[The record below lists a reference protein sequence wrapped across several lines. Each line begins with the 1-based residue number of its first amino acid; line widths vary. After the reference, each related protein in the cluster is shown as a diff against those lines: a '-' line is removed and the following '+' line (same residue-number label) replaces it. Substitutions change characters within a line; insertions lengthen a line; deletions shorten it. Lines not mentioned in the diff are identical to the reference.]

1 LFGFLDD
8 AFYSEKKIAL
18 TADPNAMVEELLV
31 SDYGEHNMLVYPN
44 RRSFRQ
50 LYSKYCRSV
59 LLENSSKSSENE
71 MILIISYYDTVSNI
85 KNVLKRMGLDLDG
98 ELRKWPIVIMDS
110 VAAYSC
116 SNLGRI
122 HGDNNN
128 IEKRVWASG
137 QQFEDSYASFPIR
150 YKAYRILTLIRSLSQ
165 STQDSGM
172 KGLCV
177 IADLGAFYLLNRI
190 EELVD
195 YECSYSP
202 KFDRRVRVKAF
213 CCHHRQEIKK
223 ALTVEQQ
230 GRIFGHHNR
239 NLVLTSNQTIQ
250 PSLSEEPDSALK

>member
-1 LFGFLDD
+1 LFGFLDE

-50 LYSKYCRSV
+50 LYSKYCKNV
-59 LLENSSKSSENE
+59 LLENNSNSSEYE
-71 MILIISYYDTVSNI
+71 MILIISYYDTVNNI
-85 KNVLKRMGLDLDG
+85 RNVLKRTGVDLDR
-98 ELRKWPIVIMDS
+98 ELSKWPVVIMDS

-116 SNLGRI
+116 SNLDIRSKGTVNI
-122 HGDNNN
+122 YGNDNTV
-128 IEKRVWASG
+128 EKRIWASG
-137 QQFEDSYASFPIR
+137 QQLEDSYAAFPIR
-150 YKAYRILTLIRSLSQ
+150 YKPYRLLTLISSLIKSM
-165 STQDSGM
+165 QDSEM

-177 IADLGAFYLLNRI
+177 IADMGSFYLLNRI

-195 YECSYSP
+195 YECSYAP
-202 KFDRRVRVKAF
+202 NFDKRINVKAF

-230 GRIFGHHNR
+230 TRIFGHHNR
-239 NLVLTSNQTIQ
+239 NLLLTS
-250 PSLSEEPDSALK
+250 S

>member
-50 LYSKYCRSV
+50 LYSKYCKNV
-59 LLENSSKSSENE
+59 LVDKSSNSSDNE

-85 KNVLKRMGLDLDG
+85 KNVLRRVGVELG
-98 ELRKWPIVIMDS
+98 ELRKRPIVIMDS
-110 VAAYSC
+110 VTAYSC
-116 SNLGRI
+116 SNFEIQPSGTESI
-122 HGDNNN
+122 HGNGTRTKEG
-128 IEKRVWASG
+128 IWASG
-137 QQFEDSYASFPIR
+137 QQLEDSYASFPIH
-150 YKAYRILTLIRSLSQ
+150 YKPYRILPLISSLVQ
-165 STQDSGM
+165 STQDSGT

-177 IADLGAFYLLNRI
+177 IADMGSFYLLNRI

-202 KFDRRVRVKAF
+202 KFDRRTNVKAF
-213 CCHHRQEIKK
+213 CCHHRQEIRK

-230 GRIFGHHNR
+230 SRIFSHHNR
-239 NLVLTSNQTIQ
+239 NLFLTSN
-250 PSLSEEPDSALK
+250 

>member
-1 LFGFLDD
+1 MFGFLDE

-18 TADPNAMVEELLV
+18 TAEPNAMVEELLV

-50 LYSKYCRSV
+50 LYSKYCRNV
-59 LLENSSKSSENE
+59 LLENNSNSSETE

-85 KNVLKRMGLDLDG
+85 KNVLKRMGVDLDG
-98 ELRKWPIVIMDS
+98 KLRKWPMVIMDS

-116 SNLGRI
+116 SNLDIWSEGTSNI
-122 HGDNNN
+122 HGNGNI
-128 IEKRVWASG
+128 IEKWFSASG
-137 QQFEDSYASFPIR
+137 QQLEDSYASFPIR
-150 YKAYRILTLIRSLSQ
+150 YKPYRILTLISSWIQ

-177 IADLGAFYLLNRI
+177 IADMGSFYLLNRI

-195 YECSYSP
+195 YECSYAP
-202 KFDRRVRVKAF
+202 KFDKQINVKAF

-230 GRIFGHHNR
+230 SRIFGHHNR
-239 NLVLTSNQTIQ
+239 NLLLTS
-250 PSLSEEPDSALK
+250 S